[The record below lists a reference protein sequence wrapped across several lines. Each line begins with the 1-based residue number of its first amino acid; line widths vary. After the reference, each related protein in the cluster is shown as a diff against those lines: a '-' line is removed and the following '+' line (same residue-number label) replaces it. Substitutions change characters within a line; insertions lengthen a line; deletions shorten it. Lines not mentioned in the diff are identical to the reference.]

1 VSRNRAFGFH
11 PRNPPIDGQ
20 GWPREGWRGRPPI
33 GDVKAPALSLR
44 FVKVEG
50 RGSAAA
56 AEPRYNFHRGCR
68 IPALAERSAEL
79 YRLRRWR
86 VRFSSSDVAVLTL
99 LSIVAVWRRREQGG
113 GGHAGS
119 KRESCIR
126 VHPLDREESAPE
138 TRKVIS
144 RV

>member
-1 VSRNRAFGFH
+1 MA
-11 PRNPPIDGQ
+11 
-20 GWPREGWRGRPPI
+20 
-33 GDVKAPALSLR
+33 
-44 FVKVEG
+44 
-50 RGSAAA
+50 
-56 AEPRYNFHRGCR
+56 
-68 IPALAERSAEL
+68 RSI
-79 YRLRRWR
+79 
-86 VRFSSSDVAVLTL
+86 L
-99 LSIVAVWRRREQGG
+99 LFRRRRPDTSVDRRGLATEGTGG